1 MSQIALDRA
10 VTGEYQAGWS
20 DPLPGLGDPCSFG
33 AALGAPDRRCL
44 RWDAGRL
51 PPLTLEDAEGSW
63 ARPSPRPLLL
73 VWDSRDACAGVR
85 RAPCLRAGPRAA
97 QGCSA
102 GRGAA
107 GLGGRRRP
115 QPGSWDAF
123 VPAGP
128 VAEHRARTEAACVPR
143 LLAFLELGSRLWQD
157 GSLLA
162 APE

>member
-10 VTGEYQAGWS
+10 VTGEYQAGRS
-20 DPLPGLGDPCSFG
+20 DPLPGLGHPCSSG
-33 AALGAPDRRCL
+33 AALGARQALPAVGC
-44 RWDAGRL
+44 WAPASSDAGQPGAALPASSPASLGLTGRL
-51 PPLTLEDAEGSW
+51 CWCAAGS
-63 ARPSPRPLLL
+63 
-73 VWDSRDACAGVR
+73 
-85 RAPCLRAGPRAA
+85 RAA

-115 QPGSWDAF
+115 RPGSWDAF
-123 VPAGP
+123 VSAGP
-128 VAEHRARTEAACVPR
+128 VAEHRARMEAACVPR

-157 GSLLA
+157 GSLPA